1 MTRGRRAI
9 ALLLM
14 TALAGL
20 SGACTDWVG
29 EDVEGGQAAV
39 IERPDVVT
47 PSSTSSTVPPEPVPV
62 RALEVGGCADDVA
75 DAEGRT
81 RTDIGAVAEGGNVLP
96 RSCDGVHRYELYDR
110 VELGAPDAGWPGAEQ
125 VGEDALRAC
134 TSAFES
140 FVGVGWDQS
149 SLDLVAVVPDEAG
162 WAAGDRAAWCVL
174 FDLGLAELEGSAAST
189 GL

>member
-1 MTRGRRAI
+1 MTRARLGI
-9 ALLLM
+9 AVVLM
-14 TALAGL
+14 TALAGAL
-20 SGACTDWVG
+20 GGCADWVG

-47 PSSTSSTVPPEPVPV
+47 PSATSSTVPPEPVPV

-75 DAEGRT
+75 DAEGQT

-96 RSCDGVHRYELYDR
+96 RSCDGEHRYELYSR
-110 VELGAPDAGWPGAEQ
+110 VDVGAPDAGWPGAEQ
-125 VGEDALRAC
+125 VSEDALRGC
-134 TSAFES
+134 TSAFEA
-140 FVGVGWDQS
+140 FVGVGWNES
-149 SLDLVAVVPDEAG
+149 SLDLVAVVPDEAA

-174 FDLGLAELEGSAAST
+174 FDLGLAELEGSASGT